1 MVLAT
6 NLGFPR
12 IGAKRELKK
21 AIEAYWKGS
30 LSQEEML
37 KEASHIRMDNWQ
49 TQKDVGINHIPSNDF
64 SLYDQMLDMSCLLG
78 CIPERYEWNGGN
90 VDLDLYFAMAR
101 GSQKN
106 GRDVIACEMTKW
118 FDTNYHYLVPEF
130 EAHQVFTM
138 SSTKIFDHY
147 KQAKDAGIETRPVL
161 IGPITYLSLGK
172 MHDDSDPMAL
182 LPKLLTVYEEILK
195 RLDKMGVGW
204 VQIDEPYLAMDLTES
219 QKTAYENAYIGLNNA
234 RGDMKIIVTS
244 YFEGLR
250 DNLELA
256 TSLPV
261 QGLHID
267 LRRAPDQLDE
277 VLSNLNDE
285 MVLSLGL
292 VDGRSIWKNNLR
304 NSLDVVK
311 KAIDKLGNDRVMI
324 APSCSL
330 LHVPIDLDLE
340 EKMDPQ
346 IRNWMA
352 FAKQKLDEIST
363 LADAVNKGEETVAEK
378 LDASAKIAQ
387 ERKTSERIHNKKV
400 QERIAALNNDM
411 RKRKSPYE
419 KRAVIQQE
427 RLKLPMYPT
436 TSIGSFPQ
444 TQDIRKARASFKAGT
459 LSEPEYMTA
468 MKAEIESCVRYQEE
482 IDMDVLVHGEAER
495 NDMVEYFGEQLDGC
509 IFSKFGWVQSYGSR
523 CVKPPIIYGDVSR
536 PNPMTLEWTSYA
548 QSLTDRPMKA
558 MLTGSIT
565 ILMWS
570 FKRDDI
576 SWEDS
581 ARQIAL
587 AIRDEV
593 ADLEKAEIAIIQVDE
608 AAIREGVPLRHADRS
623 NYFDWTVDCFKLST
637 ACVEDET
644 QIHTHMCYSEF
655 NDMIEKIADLDAD
668 VISIETSRSQM
679 ELLDAF
685 VDFKYPNEIG
695 PGVYDIHSPRIP
707 TKGEMLGLLEK
718 AARVIPEERLWVNP
732 DCGLKTRGWAEVKP
746 ALENMIAAAKDMRN
760 KTQKTKVA

>member
-12 IGAKRELKK
+12 IGPKRELKK
-21 AIEAYWKGS
+21 AVEAYWKGN

-37 KEASHIRMDNWQ
+37 SVASDIRMNNWK
-49 TQKDVGINHIPSNDF
+49 TQKSAGINHIPSNDF
-64 SLYDQMLDMSCLLG
+64 SLYDQMLDMSCQLG
-78 CIPERYEWNGGN
+78 CIPERYDWTGGN
-90 VDLDLYFAMAR
+90 VDFDTYFAMAR

-130 EAHQVFTM
+130 EEHQVFTP
-138 SSTKIFDHY
+138 SSTKIFDQY
-147 KQAKDAGIETRPVL
+147 KEAKDAGIETRPVL

-182 LPKLLTVYEEILK
+182 LPKLLPVYEDILK

-204 VQIDEPYLAMDLTES
+204 VQIDEPYLAMDLTQS
-219 QKTAYENAYIGLNNA
+219 HKDAYQTAYIGLNNA
-234 RGDMKIIVTS
+234 RGDMKLMVTS

-267 LRRAPDQLDE
+267 LRRAAEQLDD
-277 VLSNLNDE
+277 VLNNLSDE

-292 VDGRSIWKNNLR
+292 VDGRSIWKNNLC
-304 NSLDVVK
+304 NSLDIIK
-311 KAIDKLGNDRVMI
+311 KATDKLGETRVMI

-330 LHVPIDLDLE
+330 LHVPIDLELE
-340 EKMDPQ
+340 EKMDSQ

-352 FAKQKLDEIST
+352 FAKQKLDEIGT
-363 LADAVNKGEETVAEK
+363 LAKAVNEGEDAVTGK
-378 LDASAKIAQ
+378 LDTSSKITE
-387 ERKTSERIHNKKV
+387 ERKTSTRIHNKKV
-400 QERIAALNNDM
+400 QERIASLNEGM
-411 RKRKSPYE
+411 RQRKNPYAS
-419 KRAVIQQE
+419 RAVIQQE

-436 TSIGSFPQ
+436 TTIGSFPQ
-444 TQDIRKARASFKAGT
+444 TQEIRKARAAYKNGT
-459 LSEPEYMTA
+459 LPEADYRQA
-468 MKAEIESCVRYQEE
+468 MNAEIETCVRYQEK
-482 IDMDVLVHGEAER
+482 IDMDVLVHGEPER
-495 NDMVEYFGEQLDGC
+495 NDMVEYFGEQLDGY

-536 PNPMTLEWTSYA
+536 PKPMTVEWTKYA

-558 MLTGSIT
+558 MLTGPIT

-593 ADLEKAEIAIIQVDE
+593 ADLEKAEIAVIQVDE
-608 AAIREGVPLRHADRS
+608 AAIREGVPLRYADRS

-637 ACVEDET
+637 ACVEDKT

-707 TKGEMLGLLEK
+707 TKDEMEGLLQK
-718 AARVIPEERLWVNP
+718 AAKVIPEERLWVNP

-760 KTQKTKVA
+760 KTQKTKAA